1 MKPNAKTTPK
11 GASNSVAADVDRETM
26 SARAG
31 VAYGLAAYG
40 AWGLAPV
47 YFKAVASVPALEVLA
62 HRVVWSVAILVALMF
77 FRGQWRVAIQAL
89 RHRQTHLIL
98 IATTLLI
105 ATNWYLFIWSVEH
118 NLVLQ
123 ASLGYF
129 INPLVNVLLGV
140 VFLRE
145 RLSRWA
151 TISVALAAVAVA
163 IQAVQGAGIP
173 YIALA
178 LAFMFGIYG
187 LLRKVVKIKAVPGL
201 AVETMMLFP
210 PAVGYLVWLGMQDS
224 GQFLARSWSFDVLL
238 IFAGF
243 MTTLPLIWF
252 TKAARRL
259 PLSTMGFMQYIAP
272 SLHFLLAVLAYGEAF
287 TYHHA
292 ITFGCIWIALGIYSV
307 DAMRRAALGRA
318 ALASRGAAA
327 N

>member
-1 MKPNAKTTPK
+1 MKTNTKSTPPD
-11 GASNSVAADVDRETM
+11 SQRDSAA
-26 SARAG
+26 ARVG
-31 VAYGLAAYG
+31 VIYGLAAYG

-47 YFKAVASVPALEVLA
+47 YFKAVSSVPALEVLA
-62 HRVVWSVAILVALMF
+62 HRIVWSVIILAVLMS
-77 FRGQWRVAIQAL
+77 FRGQWSEAIKAL
-89 RHRQTHLIL
+89 RHRQTHVIL

-105 ATNWYLFIWSVEH
+105 ATNWYLFIWAVEH

-145 RLSRWA
+145 RLSKWA
-151 TISVALAAVAVA
+151 TISVGLATIGVAFQA
-163 IQAVQGAGIP
+163 IQGVGIP
-173 YIALA
+173 YIALT
-178 LAFMFGIYG
+178 LASLFGIYG
-187 LLRKVVKIKAVPGL
+187 LLRKVVKVKAVPGL

-210 PAVGYLVWLGMQDS
+210 PAVAYLVWLGMQDS
-224 GQFLARSWSFDVLL
+224 GQFLARSWSFDMLL

-272 SLHFLLAVLAYGEAF
+272 SLHFVLAVLAYGETF

-292 ITFGCIWIALGIYSV
+292 ITFGCIWVALGIYTV

-318 ALASRGAAA
+318 AVASRGAAA
-327 N
+327 S

>member
-1 MKPNAKTTPK
+1 MKTNTKSTPPD
-11 GASNSVAADVDRETM
+11 SQRDSAA
-26 SARAG
+26 ARVG
-31 VAYGLAAYG
+31 VIYGLAAYG

-47 YFKAVASVPALEVLA
+47 YFKAVSSVPALEVLA
-62 HRVVWSVAILVALMF
+62 HRIVWSVIILAVLMS
-77 FRGQWRVAIQAL
+77 FRGQWSEAIKPL
-89 RHRQTHLIL
+89 RHRQTHVIL

-105 ATNWYLFIWSVEH
+105 ATYWYLFIWAVEH

-145 RLSRWA
+145 RLSKWA
-151 TISVALAAVAVA
+151 TISVGLATIGVAFQA
-163 IQAVQGAGIP
+163 IQGVGIP
-173 YIALA
+173 YIALT
-178 LAFMFGIYG
+178 LASLFGIYG
-187 LLRKVVKIKAVPGL
+187 LLRKVVKVKAVPGL

-210 PAVGYLVWLGMQDS
+210 PAVAYLVWLGMQDS
-224 GQFLARSWSFDVLL
+224 GQFLARSWSFDMLL

-272 SLHFLLAVLAYGEAF
+272 SLHFVLAVLAYGETF

-292 ITFGCIWIALGIYSV
+292 ITFGCIWVALGIYTV

-318 ALASRGAAA
+318 AVASRGAAA
-327 N
+327 S